1 MTDPIS
7 VARPLDHVVVAV
19 LDLSEAGEL
28 WSALGFQV
36 SPIMRH
42 LALGSANRIVGFGS
56 TYIELLGRIEDMIPP
71 HRERWMARF
80 AYGEGLTSFAFR
92 SNDLAVDRA
101 ALTENGVAMTGIGSA
116 RRSVDMPDGS
126 TAETDSDFAYLES
139 ATSPF
144 PPPFLVMHKRPETIF
159 IPAFAVHAN
168 TALDIVG
175 VTFLSADPDTDRATF
190 ACLSAG
196 PAPIEFL
203 CDEVAADRF
212 GAVAPPLARGA
223 GYGIGLTVA
232 VGSLAACRACI
243 PSDIAVIES
252 DGALLVPASAA
263 TGLFL
268 RFIERKT
275 P

>member
-1 MTDPIS
+1 LTDPIS

-19 LDLSEAGEL
+19 LDLSQAGDL

-42 LALGSANRIVGFGS
+42 LALGSANRLVGFGS

-92 SNDLAVDRA
+92 SNDLVADYA
-101 ALTENGVAMTGIGSA
+101 TLIENGVAMTGIGSA
-116 RRSVDMPDGS
+116 RRVVDMPDGN
-126 TAETDSDFAYLES
+126 TAETDSDFAYLDS
-139 ATSPF
+139 TASPF

-168 TALDIVG
+168 TAIDIVG
-175 VTFLSADPDTDRATF
+175 VTFLSADPDADRATF

-196 PAPIEFL
+196 PAPVEFL
-203 CDEVAADRF
+203 RDGEATSHF
-212 GAVAPPLARGA
+212 GAVAPPLARGV
-223 GYGIGLTVA
+223 GYGIGLTIA
-232 VGSLAACRACI
+232 VTSLAACRASI
-243 PSDIAVIES
+243 HPGVAVVES

-263 TGLFL
+263 NGLFL
-268 RFIERKT
+268 RFIERKA

>member
-19 LDLSEAGEL
+19 LDLSQAGDL

-42 LALGSANRIVGFGS
+42 LALGSANRLVGFGS

-92 SNDLAVDRA
+92 SEDLVADRA
-101 ALTENGVAMTGIGSA
+101 ALIESGVAMTEIGSA
-116 RRSVDMPDGS
+116 RRAVDMPDGS

-139 ATSPF
+139 TASPF

-159 IPAFAVHAN
+159 IPAFAIHPN

-175 VTFLSADPDTDRATF
+175 VTFLSADPDKDRATF

-203 CDEVAADRF
+203 HDEAAAACF

-223 GYGIGLTVA
+223 GYGIGLTIAVA
-232 VGSLAACRACI
+232 SLAACRANI
-243 PSDIAVIES
+243 QPGIAVVES

>member
-19 LDLSEAGEL
+19 LDLSQAGGL

-42 LALGSANRIVGFGS
+42 LSLGSANRLVGFGS
-56 TYIELLGRIEDMIPP
+56 TYIELLGQIEDMIPP

-92 SNDLAVDRA
+92 SEDLVADRA
-101 ALTENGVAMTGIGSA
+101 ALIESGVAMTDIGSA
-116 RRSVDMPDGS
+116 RRAVDMPDGS

-139 ATSPF
+139 TASPF

-159 IPAFAVHAN
+159 IPAFAIHPN

-175 VTFLSADPDTDRATF
+175 VTFLSADPDADRATF

-203 CDEVAADRF
+203 RDEAAAACF
-212 GAVAPPLARGA
+212 GTVAPPLARGA
-223 GYGIGLTVA
+223 GYGIGLTIA
-232 VGSLAACRACI
+232 VTSLAACRASI
-243 PSDIAVIES
+243 QPGIAVVES